1 MEQLAGFK
9 ANSNSHADDGVEFDK
24 VSWLKVEKV
33 ELKTIIS
40 LETKL
45 GQCNCHSTKEM
56 EGIEKRYKDEI
67 SGLREDIAKLKE
79 ECQQQEKEKKAF
91 QEANETIIASLHTQF
106 KSSSNDVLLLQEDLA
121 RLKSLDEFEEAEN

>member
-1 MEQLAGFK
+1 
-9 ANSNSHADDGVEFDK
+9 
-24 VSWLKVEKV
+24 
-33 ELKTIIS
+33 
-40 LETKL
+40 
-45 GQCNCHSTKEM
+45 M